1 MKRREFIATT
11 AITAIAVS
19 ASGFIRF
26 NGKFFEGDCE
36 TTTDILGPFYRPDSP
51 VRNNLRVPGEPGA
64 LVELSGTVK
73 HNDCITPYN
82 NAKIELWHCDSK
94 GVYDNS
100 SDKYLYR
107 GTSYC
112 NENGEYSFK
121 TILPVPYDTG
131 GGDFRPAHFHLMIT
145 AEGYLPLVTQLYFTG
160 DQYIAKDVSSS
171 SPYAKRRILEVQ
183 TLKDK
188 TKKVLY
194 NVSMSE
200 TLIVEPAVLTKLIG
214 VYVNEKDKNDKNE
227 FFVKNKLLWMKKE
240 PLGMPFGMS
249 LDYIGNNTFS
259 FPGLHDGMS
268 FEYHFE
274 LLSSGSVKLTTT
286 FTNTKGEKDV
296 SIAIKEV

>member
-11 AITAIAVS
+11 ALTAIAVS

-51 VRNNLRVPGEPGA
+51 VRNNLRIPGDPGT
-64 LVELSGTVK
+64 LVELSGTIK

-82 NAKIELWHCDSK
+82 NAKIELWHCDDK
-94 GVYDNS
+94 GVYDNT

-112 NENGEYSFK
+112 NEKGEYSFK
-121 TILPVPYDTG
+121 TILPVPYDG
-131 GGDFRPAHFHLMIT
+131 RPAHFHLMIT

-171 SPYAKRRILEVQ
+171 SPSAKRRILEVE

-200 TLIVEPAVLTKLIG
+200 TLIVEPAVLTKLKG
-214 VYVNEKDKNDKNE
+214 VYINEKDKNDKNE
-227 FFVKNKLLWMKKE
+227 FFVKNKLLWMKNE
-240 PLGMPFGMS
+240 SLGMPFGMN
-249 LDYIGNNTFS
+249 LDYVGNNTFS
-259 FPGLHDGMS
+259 LSGLHDGMS
-268 FEYHFE
+268 YEFHFE
-274 LLSSGSVKLTTT
+274 LLASGSVKLTIT
-286 FTNTKGEKDV
+286 FTNAKGEKDV

>member
-51 VRNNLRVPGEPGA
+51 VRNNLRVPGDPGA

-112 NENGEYSFK
+112 NDKGEYSFK

-171 SPYAKRRILEVQ
+171 SPSAKRRILEVQ

-188 TKKVLY
+188 TKKVVY

-200 TLIVEPAVLTKLIG
+200 TLIVEPAVLTKLSG

-227 FFVKNKLLWMKKE
+227 FFVKNKLLWMKNE
-240 PLGMPFGMS
+240 PLGMPFGMN
-249 LDYIGNNTFS
+249 LDYVGNNTFS

-286 FTNTKGEKDV
+286 FTNAKGKKDV
-296 SIAIKEV
+296 SIAIKEF